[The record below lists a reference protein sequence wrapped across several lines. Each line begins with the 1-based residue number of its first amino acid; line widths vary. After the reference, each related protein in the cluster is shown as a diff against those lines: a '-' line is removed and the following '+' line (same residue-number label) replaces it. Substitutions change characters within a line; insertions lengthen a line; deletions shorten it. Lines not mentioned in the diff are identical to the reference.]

1 MKKFI
6 AVLLCIAMLFAG
18 SAVAVSAESTAEQSY
33 SSVMDYVS
41 ACSSTANTPAVAQE
55 TEENTEVSINNSP
68 AIQFKRIFAKV
79 LNWLSNLFINDV
91 VGTALN
97 LIVPDSPAVK
107 DYEDFNIEEYG
118 NFYAGMDEFLDE
130 PADNAVWS
138 LGYGSASIMPFD
150 FGEKAYAKGAYM
162 PYYFGNEM
170 HGEEELRVR
179 AVVLDDNSGRGKVV
193 FAVVDAMG
201 ICNDD
206 VRTIRA
212 ALAQLAKEYNVVSI
226 NISAT
231 HIHSG
236 IDSQGVWTDPVG
248 VLFNNVTAIK
258 DEDVKYG
265 VDRTFLQAMVD
276 GTKEAVEEALK
287 SMTKGK
293 LYYSTTDISDYVWD
307 RTAPI
312 SIDENL
318 YKLEFIPTKATAT
331 PTIIASF
338 GCHPESASYDW
349 QEDDKFS
356 ADFVWSMEEVMNAAG
371 YNFIYIQGQVCTA
384 TSSRGLSNDGVD
396 TNAHSTAV
404 RYGYELGYITL
415 TMSNTTAERIRINNA
430 TGDKLGV
437 KEYADK
443 EEYADYT
450 VWYEDLETVEKVDV
464 EPLLNI
470 TMEQFPIKIENNIVA
485 LLGKTS
491 IADNLVLKDDFFGYY
506 TVTEVGYMEIG
517 DVLKVYISPGETFGE
532 LLDGGKGIE
541 GFPYDSIR
549 ETVGENTIVFDLMN
563 DAAGYVAND
572 ANFVLAGLQY
582 NEADDVFDSDTWC
595 LISYGKHTAS
605 TLLSHFY
612 GLVEANS

>member
-1 MKKFI
+1 MKKII
-6 AVLLCIAMLFAG
+6 AILLCVSLLFSG
-18 SAVAVSAESTAEQSY
+18 SFVAVSAASENTSSY
-33 SSVMDYVS
+33 TTVMDYVS
-41 ACSSTANTPAVAQE
+41 SCSVNSLTISTDTGTDTDDTASV
-55 TEENTEVSINNSP
+55 NNSVL
-68 AIQFKRIFAKV
+68 IQIKRMFAKV
-79 LNWLSNLFINDV
+79 LNFFSNLIINGV
-91 VGTALN
+91 IGTALS
-97 LIVPDSPAVK
+97 LIVPDAPTVQ
-107 DYEDFNIEEYG
+107 DYETFDLEEYG

-130 PADNAVWS
+130 PANGAVWS
-138 LGYGSASIMPFD
+138 LGYGSASILPSD
-150 FGEKAYAKGAYM
+150 FGTKAYAKGAYM
-162 PYYFGNEM
+162 PYYFGTEM

-179 AVVLDDNSGRGKVV
+179 VIVLDDNSGRGKVV
-193 FAVVDAMG
+193 FAVLDAMG

-212 ALAQLAKEYNVVSI
+212 ALADIAEKNNIVSI
-226 NISAT
+226 NVSAT

-248 VLFNNVTAIK
+248 VLFNNITATSADEVT
-258 DEDVKYG
+258 YG

-276 GTKEAVEEALK
+276 GTKQAVEEAVND
-287 SMTKGK
+287 MTKGQ
-293 LYYSTTDISDYVWD
+293 LYYSSTDISEYVWD

-318 YKLEFIPTKATAT
+318 YKLEFVPYNTNET

-349 QEDDKFS
+349 EEDDEFS

-371 YNFIYIQGQVCTA
+371 YNFIYIQGDVCTA
-384 TSSRGLSNDGVD
+384 TSSRGLSNDGLD
-396 TNAHSTAV
+396 TDAHSTAV

-415 TMSNTTAERIRINNA
+415 TMSMTKAERIAVNKA

-437 KEYADK
+437 ADNK
-443 EEYADYT
+443 DGEDYS
-450 VWYEDLETVEKVDV
+450 VWYEDLETVKAVEV

-470 TMEQFPIKIENNIVA
+470 AMKQFFIKITNNIVA

-491 IADNLVLKDDFFGYY
+491 IADNLVLKDDAYNYY

-532 LLDGGKGIE
+532 LLKGGSGLE

-549 ETVGENTIVFDLMN
+549 DTVGENTIVFDLMN

-572 ANFVLAGLQY
+572 ANFVMAGLQY
-582 NEADDVFDSDTWC
+582 NEDEDAFDDDTWC
-595 LISYGKHTAS
+595 LISYGEHTAS

-612 GLVEANS
+612 DLVESKN

>member
-6 AVLLCIAMLFAG
+6 AVLLCMSMLFAC
-18 SAVAVSAESTAEQSY
+18 SFVAVSAESTAEQTY
-33 SSVMDYVS
+33 TSVMDYIS
-41 ACSSTANTPAVAQE
+41 ACSSTADTPVAQADE
-55 TEENTEVSINNSP
+55 EEENNQPSINDSP
-68 AIQFKRIFAKV
+68 LIQFKRFFAKA
-79 LNWLSNLFINDV
+79 LNRLSNLVINDV
-91 VGTALN
+91 IGSVLN

-107 DYEDFNIEEYG
+107 DYEEFNIEEYG
-118 NFYAGMDEFLDE
+118 NFYSGMDKFLDE
-130 PADNAVWS
+130 PAKNAVWS
-138 LGYGSASIMPFD
+138 LGYGSASIMPSD

-179 AVVLDDNSGRGKVV
+179 TIVLDDNSGRGKVV

-212 ALAQLAKEYNVVSI
+212 ALSQLAEKYNIVSI

-248 VLFNNVTAIK
+248 ILFNNITATSE
-258 DEDVKYG
+258 EDVKFG
-265 VDRTFLQAMVD
+265 VDRTFLQAVVD

-287 SMTKGK
+287 SMQKGK
-293 LYYSTTDISDYVWD
+293 LYYSSTDISDYVWD

-312 SIDENL
+312 SIDTNL
-318 YKLEFIPTKATAT
+318 YKLEFVPTKASAK

-349 QEDDKFS
+349 KEDDKLS

-384 TSSRGLSNDGVD
+384 TSARGLSNDGVETD
-396 TNAHSTAV
+396 AHSTAV

-415 TMSNTTAERIRINNA
+415 TMSCTEAERIAINKK
-430 TGDKLGV
+430 TGDKLGIE
-437 KEYADK
+437 KYSDSEY
-443 EEYADYT
+443 YT
-450 VWYEDLETVEKVDV
+450 VWYEDRETVQAVEV

-470 TMEQFPIKIENNIVA
+470 TMEQFPIKIQNNIVA

-491 IADNLVLKDDFFGYY
+491 IADNFVLKDDAYGYY

-541 GFPYDSIR
+541 GFPYNSIR

-572 ANFVLAGLQY
+572 ENYVLAGIQY
-582 NEADDVFDSDTWC
+582 NEEEDVFDDDTWC

>member
-68 AIQFKRIFAKV
+68 AIQFKRIFAKA

-443 EEYADYT
+443 EEYTDYT
-450 VWYEDLETVEKVDV
+450 VWYEDLETVEKVEV

>member
-6 AVLLCIAMLFAG
+6 AVLLCMTMLFAC
-18 SAVAVSAESTAEQSY
+18 SFVAVSAESAPEQSY

-41 ACSSTANTPAVAQE
+41 ACSTASTPAPAAEANDEDALSV
-55 TEENTEVSINNSP
+55 NDSP
-68 AIQFKRIFAKV
+68 TIQFKRIFAKV
-79 LNWLSNLFINDV
+79 LNWLSNLFINDL
-91 VGTALN
+91 VGTVLN

-118 NFYAGMDEFLDE
+118 NFYSGMDEFLDE
-130 PADNAVWS
+130 PAKNAVWS
-138 LGYGSASIMPFD
+138 LGYGSASIMPSD

-179 AVVLDDNSGRGKVV
+179 TVVLDDNSGRGKVV

-212 ALAQLAKEYNVVSI
+212 ALAQLAKKYNIVSI

-276 GTKEAVEEALK
+276 GTKEAVEEALT
-287 SMTKGK
+287 SMEKGK
-293 LYYSTTDISDYVWD
+293 LYYSSTDISDYVWD

-318 YKLEFIPTKATAT
+318 YKLEFVPNKASAT

-384 TSSRGLSNDGVD
+384 TSSRGLTNDGVD

-415 TMSNTTAERIRINNA
+415 TMSNTKAERIIINEA

-437 KEYADK
+437 KKYANK
-443 EEYADYT
+443 EEYTDYT
-450 VWYEDLETVEKVDV
+450 IWYEDLETVKKVEV

-470 TMEQFPIKIENNIVA
+470 TMEQFPIKIQNNIVA

-491 IADNLVLKDDFFGYY
+491 IADNLVLKDNYFGYY

-532 LLDGGKGIE
+532 LLDGGDGIE
-541 GFPYDSIR
+541 GFPYNSIR

-572 ANFVLAGLQY
+572 ENFVMAGLQY
-582 NEADDVFDSDTWC
+582 NEEEDAFDDDTWC
-595 LISYGKHTAS
+595 LISYGKNTAS

-612 GLVEANS
+612 ALVEANS